1 METIQGPHIELS
13 KTENDLVQLLKQVC
27 ELLRKSRPD
36 LPSCECRIAGGW
48 VRDKVGVGRHS
59 SCTINRNYLTYVQL
73 LGSTTTDMDVSLSS
87 LTGSTFAT
95 LFLEY
100 LTSIGVIS
108 PCDSEPHIISANPA
122 KSKALETARKNILG
136 IELDF
141 VQLRTE
147 SYNEDTRIPEIVC
160 RIYIEWNLA
169 HRLFTGLSELLYKT
183 QCEEILP
190 SIHCSTTSTIVVW
203 KTTPV

>member
-1 METIQGPHIELS
+1 M
-13 KTENDLVQLLKQVC
+13 
-27 ELLRKSRPD
+27 
-36 LPSCECRIAGGW
+36 
-48 VRDKVGVGRHS
+48 
-59 SCTINRNYLTYVQL
+59 QL
-73 LGSTTTDMDVSLSS
+73 LGSITTDMDVSLSS

-108 PCDSEPHIISANPA
+108 RCYSEPHLIAANPA

-147 SYNEDTRIPEIVC
+147 SYNKDTRIPEVVR
-160 RIYIEWNLA
+160 RI
-169 HRLFTGLSELLYKT
+169 
-183 QCEEILP
+183 
-190 SIHCSTTSTIVVW
+190 
-203 KTTPV
+203 

>member
-1 METIQGPHIELS
+1 
-13 KTENDLVQLLKQVC
+13 
-27 ELLRKSRPD
+27 
-36 LPSCECRIAGGW
+36 
-48 VRDKVGVGRHS
+48 
-59 SCTINRNYLTYVQL
+59 
-73 LGSTTTDMDVSLSS
+73 MDVSLSS

-108 PCDSEPHIISANPA
+108 PCDSEPHIIAANPA

-147 SYNEDTRIPEIVC
+147 SYNTDSRIPDVVC
-160 RIYIEWNLA
+160 RI
-169 HRLFTGLSELLYKT
+169 
-183 QCEEILP
+183 
-190 SIHCSTTSTIVVW
+190 
-203 KTTPV
+203 